1 MSSPS
6 SKSRSIPRRD
16 PKSVEKVNEPS
27 TVIAVEAQQVEAVYP
42 PPPRYPIA
50 RLLIVVLRVFAIIVA
65 CLWPIE
71 SILIA
76 LVDEP
81 YPGLARPLTKFLAIF
96 SLLVLHFLFLVALLC
111 WSELLQAFLDIA
123 KNTEETAQQVSRLVE
138 SRTRMGEKANG

>member
-6 SKSRSIPRRD
+6 SKSRSISRRD
-16 PKSVEKVNEPS
+16 SKSAESHGETTAEVPVVLKV
-27 TVIAVEAQQVEAVYP
+27 AP
-42 PPPRYPIA
+42 PPSRYPIA

-76 LVDEP
+76 LMGES
-81 YPGLARPLTKFLAIF
+81 YPGLAQPLTRIAAIAA
-96 SLLVLHFLFLVALLC
+96 LLVLHFLFLVALLC

-123 KNTEETAQQVSRLVE
+123 KYTEETARVVNLLADSS
-138 SRTRMGEKANG
+138 SRTGAKTNG